1 VRSLESTTDPW
12 LSDERCRDNNRV
24 EHCCVAWSVA
34 GSLGGVG
41 FAQWIGVEKG
51 GAKLLLPVWSSVRW
65 IKRIMRWRGD
75 ETRRDGS
82 QPSTHA
88 AGWGGGPCGAQPPLH
103 SKAGVRQLGEASARR
118 LRGCVCVSVGTM
130 KWSPPAAPT
139 RDPGNATAASGRGKG
154 RGTLVPAA
162 CGTGW
167 IDRGWGGWLAW

>member
-1 VRSLESTTDPW
+1 M
-12 LSDERCRDNNRV
+12 
-24 EHCCVAWSVA
+24 AWSMA

-118 LRGCVCVSVGTM
+118 LRGCGCVCVSVGTM
-130 KWSPPAAPT
+130 KWSRHPRPRATLETPRRLAAGERDVGHLCLPP
-139 RDPGNATAASGRGKG
+139 
-154 RGTLVPAA
+154 VA
-162 CGTGW
+162 CGAGGS
-167 IDRGWGGWLAW
+167 IGVGGWLAW

>member
-75 ETRRDGS
+75 ETRRIATVDACRGVE
-82 QPSTHA
+82 
-88 AGWGGGPCGAQPPLH
+88 GPCGAQSPLH

-118 LRGCVCVSVGTM
+118 LRGCGCVCVSVGTM
-130 KWSPPAAPT
+130 KWSRQP
-139 RDPGNATAASGRGKG
+139 R
-154 RGTLVPAA
+154 L
-162 CGTGW
+162 
-167 IDRGWGGWLAW
+167 L